1 MLCPHCWIPKGFA
14 VSLFWLPQ
22 ECLMP
27 TVSQGKIKGVE
38 QQGIPQSCL
47 IKEPGQ
53 ILKANW
59 CQNLFLHV
67 KKRVKVNQ
75 KGWKGDIEINKEI
88 KVQVAN
94 ILPKVFSSVFSFKVL
109 FKKKTNLWD
118 EFMVW
123 ESGNPIYQH
132 SSFFFSAS
140 RRHSSSARDISPL
153 GCLFQ
158 FCGYSADSYN
168 VDSHVRYLS

>member
-27 TVSQGKIKGVE
+27 TVPQGKIKGAE

-53 ILKANW
+53 LLKENW

-94 ILPKVFSSVFSFKVL
+94 ILPKVFGSVFSFKVL
-109 FKKKTNLWD
+109 FKKKKPKRWIYGVGEWKSHLSTFIFLLFCLKETLFICPGHQSTWLVISVLW
-118 EFMVW
+118 
-123 ESGNPIYQH
+123 I
-132 SSFFFSAS
+132 
-140 RRHSSSARDISPL
+140 
-153 GCLFQ
+153 
-158 FCGYSADSYN
+158 FCW
-168 VDSHVRYLS
+168 